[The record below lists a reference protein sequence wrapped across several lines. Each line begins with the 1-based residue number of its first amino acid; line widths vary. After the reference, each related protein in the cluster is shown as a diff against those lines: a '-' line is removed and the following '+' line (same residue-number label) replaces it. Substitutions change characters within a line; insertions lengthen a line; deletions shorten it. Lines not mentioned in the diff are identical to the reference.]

1 MSFLH
6 QITKTATRAAFA
18 DDCAIYRSFGGN
30 DVCLVGEMP
39 KLAISSRHLSRSVEL
54 TWRRA

>member
-6 QITKTATRAAFA
+6 QITKTEKRAAFA
-18 DDCAIYRSFGGN
+18 ADCAVYCSFGGN

-39 KLAISSRHLSRSVEL
+39 KPAISSRQLSRSVEL
-54 TWRRA
+54 TWRRT